1 MPHVVFLPSWYPT
14 DPSPTRGVYFR
25 DQAQLL
31 QEHGHAVG
39 VVFPEHESIRHLTP
53 SRLRTHHFQVSTG
66 RKGGVWT
73 LRRHSWNLASRLPG
87 AIEWRVRSAVR
98 LMDRYVNL
106 RGCPDIIHAH
116 SAWWAGAAA
125 IRIGQTLRRPV
136 VLTEHH
142 DRFLKP
148 ESLSSQRQSYARY
161 AFRNATAVSCV
172 SHALRSSLRS
182 WGITREISVIPNPIF
197 PSNFPLRSEPLRS
210 PHDASFRF
218 LAVGHL
224 YAHKGMHTLIDAF
237 AEAFPDADAELVI
250 GGSGPEH
257 GRLQQKISDRSF
269 SSRVRLAGQLNAD
282 QVVQHMHRAD
292 AFVLPSHRE
301 PFGVV
306 VLEALACGIPV
317 LATRSGGPSS
327 IVTDD
332 LGIRVAPGSIA
343 DLAHGLRTIRS
354 HIDRFDP
361 AQLRKA
367 VLRRFGPDL
376 FAQRTEALYDFCLSC
391 VS

>member
-1 MPHVVFLPSWYPT
+1 MPHVVFLPSWYPS
-14 DPSPTRGVYFR
+14 DQAPTRGVYFR
-25 DQAQLL
+25 DQARLL
-31 QEHGHAVG
+31 HERGHTVG
-39 VVFPEHESIRHLTP
+39 VVFPEHESLRHLTP
-53 SRLRTHHFQVSTG
+53 GHLRTHHFQVG
-66 RKGGVWT
+66 AEREDGIWT
-73 LRRHSWNLASRLPG
+73 LRRHSWNVASRLPG

-98 LMDRYVNL
+98 LMNRYVTL

-125 IRIGQTLRRPV
+125 IRIGETLGRPV

-148 ESLSSQRQSYARY
+148 ESLSSRRQSYARH
-161 AFRNATAVSCV
+161 AFRSATAVSCV
-172 SHALRSSLRS
+172 SRALRSSLRD
-182 WGITREISVIPNPIF
+182 WGVTREISVIPNPIF

-237 AEAFPDADAELVI
+237 AEAFPDADVELII
-250 GGSGPEH
+250 GGTGPERK
-257 GRLQQKISDRSF
+257 RLQRQISDRAL
-269 SSRVRLAGQLNAD
+269 SSRVRLAGQLTSE

-292 AFVLPSHRE
+292 VFVLPSHRE

-306 VLEALACGIPV
+306 VLEALACGMPV
-317 LATRSGGPSS
+317 LATKSGGPSS

-332 LGIRVAPGSIA
+332 LGVRVAPGSVA
-343 DLAHGLRTIRS
+343 DLAHGLQAIRS
-354 HIDRFDP
+354 RIDRFEP
-361 AQLRKA
+361 AQLRDA
-367 VLRRFGPDL
+367 ALRRFGPDF
-376 FAQRTEALYDFCLSC
+376 FAQRTEALYDSCAPC

>member
-1 MPHVVFLPSWYPT
+1 MPHVVFLPSWYPS
-14 DPSPTRGVYFR
+14 DRSPARGVYFR

-31 QEHGHAVG
+31 QEHGHTVG
-39 VVFPEHESIRHLTP
+39 IVFPEHESLRHLTLGC
-53 SRLRTHHFQVSTG
+53 LRTHHFQVSTKREEG
-66 RKGGVWT
+66 IWT

-98 LMDRYVNL
+98 LMERYVNL

-125 IRIGQTLRRPV
+125 IRVGETLGCPV

-148 ESLSSQRQSYARY
+148 ESLSSRRQSYARH

-172 SHALRSSLRS
+172 SHELRSSLRD
-182 WGITREISVIPNPIF
+182 WGITREISVVPNPIF

-210 PHDASFRF
+210 PHDTSFRF

-224 YAHKGMHTLIDAF
+224 YAHKGMQTLIDAF
-237 AEAFPDADAELVI
+237 AEAFPNADVELVI

-257 GRLQQKISDRSF
+257 GRLRQQISDRAL
-269 SSRVRLAGQLNAD
+269 SSRVRLAGQLPPD

-301 PFGVV
+301 PFGIV

-332 LGIRVAPGSIA
+332 LGVLVAPDSIA

-354 HIDRFDP
+354 RIDGFDP
-361 AQLRKA
+361 TQLRDT
-367 VLRRFGPDL
+367 VLRRFGPDI
-376 FAQRTEALYDFCLSC
+376 FVQRTEKLYESC
-391 VS
+391 SPHVS